1 LRRKISRWWLK
12 DDDPRDDGY
21 KNSLLRAG
29 ITYDPQ
35 QAGDYVKTKLLS
47 LLPER

>member
-1 LRRKISRWWLK
+1 LCRKISRWWLK
-12 DDDPRDDGY
+12 DDDPRAAGY
-21 KNSLLRAG
+21 KNPLLRTE

-47 LLPER
+47 LLPEH